1 MLIWLISLLIIWTFG
16 KQSLYTNKRLIWLFM
31 QCLGSDK
38 QVHSFSRKVALPI
51 EAMFSLKQNERNRGP
66 RIHHLNKQKSF
77 GLEVSD
83 KNCRPSLFR
92 LSFYNYPFSM
102 EICIFYLLYCHGEY
116 KSLQLLNVLEQ
127 LLVLDWE
134 TAVSDW

>member
-1 MLIWLISLLIIWTFG
+1 MEMIRNNRITLQLTTIIENLTYITWIS
-16 KQSLYTNKRLIWLFM
+16 KN
-31 QCLGSDK
+31 
-38 QVHSFSRKVALPI
+38 
-51 EAMFSLKQNERNRGP
+51 
-66 RIHHLNKQKSF
+66 HL
-77 GLEVSD
+77 D
-83 KNCRPSLFR
+83 KNCGPSLFR

-134 TAVSDW
+134 TALSDW